1 MDPLSL
7 VAMASTTFKGVQVLV
22 SKGAEIEHVAKKL
35 GHWYGLVSDIK
46 EAEKEA
52 ENPPLFKKMF
62 DGDSVEEQAF
72 NAVIAK
78 KKIEEQEKQVR
89 ELITWAY
96 GVETYKE
103 MIQMRKDIKA
113 KRERMIYKQR
123 RRQRRMLDVSAII
136 MGLLV
141 SGGVVWTTTSIIQG
155 FSNG

>member
-1 MDPLSL
+1 MDPVSL
-7 VAMASTTFKGVQVLV
+7 VAMASTTFKGVQILV
-22 SKGAEIEHVAKKL
+22 SKGAEIEHVAQKL

-52 ENPPLFKKMF
+52 ENPPLFKKLF
-62 DGDSVEEQAF
+62 DGDSVEQQAL

-103 MIQMRKDIKA
+103 MMQMRKDIKA

-123 RRQRRMLDVSAII
+123 RRQRRMLDASAII
-136 MGLLV
+136 MGLIV
-141 SGGVVWTTTSIIQG
+141 SGGVVWTTASIIQG
-155 FSNG
+155 LSNG

>member
-1 MDPLSL
+1 MDPVSL
-7 VAMASTTFKGVQVLV
+7 VAIASSTFKGIQVLV
-22 SKGAEIEHVAKKL
+22 SKGAEIEHVAQKL

-62 DGDSVEEQAF
+62 DGNSVEEQAL

-96 GVETYKE
+96 GKDTYKE
-103 MIQMRKDIKA
+103 MMQMRRDIRA

-123 RRQRRMLDVSAII
+123 RRQKRMLDVSAIV

-141 SGGVVWTTTSIIQG
+141 SGGVIWTTANIIQG
-155 FSNG
+155 LSNG

>member
-7 VAMASTTFKGVQVLV
+7 VAMASTTFKGLQVLV
-22 SKGAEIEHVAKKL
+22 SKGAEIEHVAQKL
-35 GHWYGLVSDIK
+35 GHWYTLVSDINQ
-46 EAEKEA
+46 AEREA

-62 DGDSVEEQAF
+62 DGSSVEEQAL

-96 GVETYKE
+96 GVETYRE
-103 MIQMRKDIKA
+103 MIYMRKEIRA

-123 RRQRRMLDVSAII
+123 RRQRVMLDMSAVI
-136 MGLLV
+136 MGLI
-141 SGGVVWTTTSIIQG
+141 VVGLIVYFTVDLIQ
-155 FSNG
+155 SLRIA

>member
-1 MDPLSL
+1 MDPVSL
-7 VAMASTTFKGVQVLV
+7 VAIASSTFKGIQVLV
-22 SKGAEIEHVAKKL
+22 NKGAEIEQVAQKL

-62 DGDSVEEQAF
+62 DGNSVEEQAL

-96 GVETYKE
+96 GTETYKE
-103 MIQMRKDIKA
+103 MMQMRKDIKA

-123 RRQRRMLDVSAII
+123 RRQRRMLDMSAIFI
-136 MGLLV
+136 GLMV
-141 SGGVVWTTTSIIQG
+141 AGGVIWTTASFIQAFG
-155 FSNG
+155 R

>member
-7 VAMASTTFKGVQVLV
+7 VAMASTTFKGLQVLV
-22 SKGAEIEHVAKKL
+22 SKGAEIEHVAQKL
-35 GHWYGLVSDIK
+35 GHWYTLVSDINQ
-46 EAEKEA
+46 AEKEA
-52 ENPPLFKKMF
+52 ESPPLFKKMF
-62 DGDSVEEQAF
+62 DGASVEEQAL

-103 MIQMRKDIKA
+103 MMQMRRDIRA

-123 RRQRRMLDVSAII
+123 RKQKFMLDMSAVI

-141 SGGVVWTTTSIIQG
+141 SGGVIYFTVSFIQ
-155 FSNG
+155 SMRTA

>member
-7 VAMASTTFKGVQVLV
+7 VAMASTTFKGVQILV
-22 SKGAEIEHVAKKL
+22 SKGAEIEHVAQKL

-62 DGDSVEEQAF
+62 DGGSVEEQAL

-96 GVETYKE
+96 GTETYKE
-103 MIQMRKDIKA
+103 MMQMRRDIRA
-113 KRERMIYKQR
+113 KREQLIYRQR
-123 RRQRRMLDVSAII
+123 RRQRKMLDVSAIVT
-136 MGLLV
+136 GLIV
-141 SGGVVWTTTSIIQG
+141 SAGIVWTTISIIQG
-155 FSNG
+155 LNNG

>member
-7 VAMASTTFKGVQVLV
+7 VALASSSFKGVQILV
-22 SKGAEIEHVAKKL
+22 SKGAEIEHVAQKL

-62 DGDSVEEQAF
+62 DGDSVEQQAL

-103 MIQMRKDIKA
+103 MMQMRKDIKA

-123 RRQRRMLDVSAII
+123 RRQRRMLDASAII
-136 MGLLV
+136 MGLIV
-141 SGGVVWTTTSIIQG
+141 SGGVVWTTASIIQG
-155 FSNG
+155 LSNG

>member
-1 MDPLSL
+1 
-7 VAMASTTFKGVQVLV
+7 MASTTFKGLQVLV

-35 GHWYGLVSDIK
+35 GHWYTLVSDINQ
-46 EAEKEA
+46 AEREA

-62 DGDSVEEQAF
+62 DGASVEEQAL

-103 MIQMRKDIKA
+103 MMQMRRDIKA
-113 KRERMIYKQR
+113 KRERMIYRQR
-123 RRQRRMLDVSAII
+123 RRQQRMLDISAVILGII
-136 MGLLV
+136 V
-141 SGGVVWTTTSIIQG
+141 SGFVVWTTFSFIQNLRSG
-155 FSNG
+155 

>member
-1 MDPLSL
+1 MDPISL

>member
-1 MDPLSL
+1 MDPVSL
-7 VAMASTTFKGVQVLV
+7 VAMASTTFKGVQILV
-22 SKGAEIEHVAKKL
+22 SKGAEIEHVAQKL

-62 DGDSVEEQAF
+62 AGDSVEQQAL

-103 MIQMRKDIKA
+103 MMQMRKDIKA

-123 RRQRRMLDVSAII
+123 RRQRRMLDASAII
-136 MGLLV
+136 MGLIV
-141 SGGVVWTTTSIIQG
+141 SGGVVWTTASIIQG
-155 FSNG
+155 LSNG

>member
-1 MDPLSL
+1 VDPVSL
-7 VAMASTTFKGVQVLV
+7 VAIASSTFKGIQVLV
-22 SKGAEIEHVAKKL
+22 SKGAEIEHVAQKL

-62 DGDSVEEQAF
+62 DGNSVEEQAL

-96 GVETYKE
+96 GKETYKE
-103 MIQMRKDIKA
+103 MMQMRRDIRA

-123 RRQRRMLDVSAII
+123 RRQRKMLDVSAIV

-141 SGGVVWTTTSIIQG
+141 SGGVIWTTANIIQG
-155 FSNG
+155 LSNG